1 MNNWILATRPW
12 SLPASFVPALIAF
25 AYAFWSV
32 KSGITYPGGMGWHEP
47 LSSWSVPSWL
57 LGIFAVCG
65 AVIFQIA
72 GNLISDYYDFNH
84 GVDRAGTFGSSRMLV
99 NGVFTP
105 RQILNFGLTALAI
118 GIFIGMLTFLFAG
131 PHILWIGSLGVT
143 GTYFYYILKYHA
155 LGDLCIFIIFGIL
168 VPLGVTYSMTSTLD
182 WHIVA
187 VTAPIGLLI
196 VNILHANN
204 TRDIRDDGKASIT
217 TQAMLL
223 GLKCSKYKYVVYT
236 ILAYAGILACCIL
249 EILPWTCV
257 AVVLTAPIAVRNTK
271 CMFSAHSTDHPE
283 AIKSLDSMTAQ
294 LVIAF
299 GLIQILAIAAS
310 TITHTP

>member
-12 SLPASFVPALIAF
+12 SLPASLVPALIAF

-105 RQILNFGLTALAI
+105 RQILNFGLMALAI
-118 GIFIGMLTFLFAG
+118 GIFIGMLIFLFAG
-131 PHILWIGSLGVT
+131 PHILWIGSLGVI

-168 VPLGVTYSMTSTLD
+168 VPLGVTYSLLSTLD
-182 WHIVA
+182 WHILA

-249 EILPWTCV
+249 GILPWTCV
-257 AVVLTAPIAVRNTK
+257 SVVLTAQTAVRNIR

-310 TITHTP
+310 TITRTP

>member
-12 SLPASFVPALIAF
+12 SLPASLVPALIAF

-168 VPLGVTYSMTSTLD
+168 VPLGVTYSMMSTLD

-249 EILPWTCV
+249 GILPWTCV

-310 TITHTP
+310 TITRTP

>member
-236 ILAYAGILACCIL
+236 ILACAGILACCIL
-249 EILPWTCV
+249 GILPWTCV

>member
-168 VPLGVTYSMTSTLD
+168 VPLGVTYSMMSTLD

-236 ILAYAGILACCIL
+236 ILAYAGILACSIL

>member
-249 EILPWTCV
+249 GILPWTCV

-310 TITHTP
+310 TITRTP

>member
-249 EILPWTCV
+249 GILPWTCV

-283 AIKSLDSMTAQ
+283 AIKFLDSMTAQ

-310 TITHTP
+310 TITRTP

>member
-99 NGVFTP
+99 NGAFTP

-168 VPLGVTYSMTSTLD
+168 VPLGVTYSMMSTLD

-249 EILPWTCV
+249 GILPWTCV

>member
-168 VPLGVTYSMTSTLD
+168 VPLGVTYSMMSTLD

-249 EILPWTCV
+249 GILPWTCV

>member
-131 PHILWIGSLGVT
+131 PHILWIGSLGVI

-168 VPLGVTYSMTSTLD
+168 VPLGVTYSMMSTLD

-236 ILAYAGILACCIL
+236 ILAYAGILGPASPWFSPLRSPSGTQSACFR
-249 EILPWTCV
+249 
-257 AVVLTAPIAVRNTK
+257 LTRPT
-271 CMFSAHSTDHPE
+271 
-283 AIKSLDSMTAQ
+283 
-294 LVIAF
+294 
-299 GLIQILAIAAS
+299 
-310 TITHTP
+310 TPKPSNS

>member
-187 VTAPIGLLI
+187 VTTPIGLLI

-249 EILPWTCV
+249 GILPWTCV

-310 TITHTP
+310 TITRTP

>member
-99 NGVFTP
+99 NGAFTP

-168 VPLGVTYSMTSTLD
+168 VPLGVTYSMMSTLD

-187 VTAPIGLLI
+187 VTTPIGLLI

-236 ILAYAGILACCIL
+236 ILAYAGILACSIL

>member
-12 SLPASFVPALIAF
+12 SLPASLVPALIAF

-168 VPLGVTYSMTSTLD
+168 VPLGVTYSMMSTLD

-187 VTAPIGLLI
+187 VTTPIGLLI

-249 EILPWTCV
+249 GILPWTCV

>member
-168 VPLGVTYSMTSTLD
+168 VPLGVTYSMMSTLD

>member
-1 MNNWILATRPW
+1 
-12 SLPASFVPALIAF
+12 
-25 AYAFWSV
+25 
-32 KSGITYPGGMGWHEP
+32 
-47 LSSWSVPSWL
+47 
-57 LGIFAVCG
+57 
-65 AVIFQIA
+65 
-72 GNLISDYYDFNH
+72 
-84 GVDRAGTFGSSRMLV
+84 MLV

-105 RQILNFGLTALAI
+105 RQILNFGLMALAI

-131 PHILWIGSLGVT
+131 PHILWIGSLGVI

-168 VPLGVTYSMTSTLD
+168 VPLGVTYSLLSTLD
-182 WHIVA
+182 WHILA

-249 EILPWTCV
+249 GILPWTCV

>member
-1 MNNWILATRPW
+1 MFGAISAKFRTFDMQIHFAIPPNSAFLGLLEEFFFSISNIRKFHHIINQ
-12 SLPASFVPALIAF
+12 FVKKF
-25 AYAFWSV
+25 S
-32 KSGITYPGGMGWHEP
+32 
-47 LSSWSVPSWL
+47 
-57 LGIFAVCG
+57 
-65 AVIFQIA
+65 
-72 GNLISDYYDFNH
+72 
-84 GVDRAGTFGSSRMLV
+84 TFPDS
-99 NGVFTP
+99 P
-105 RQILNFGLTALAI
+105 
-118 GIFIGMLTFLFAG
+118 
-131 PHILWIGSLGVT
+131 
-143 GTYFYYILKYHA
+143 YYILKYHA

-249 EILPWTCV
+249 GILPWTCV

>member
-12 SLPASFVPALIAF
+12 SLPASLVPALIAF

-105 RQILNFGLTALAI
+105 RQILNFGLMALAI

-168 VPLGVTYSMTSTLD
+168 VPLGVTYSMMSTLD

-249 EILPWTCV
+249 GILPWTCV